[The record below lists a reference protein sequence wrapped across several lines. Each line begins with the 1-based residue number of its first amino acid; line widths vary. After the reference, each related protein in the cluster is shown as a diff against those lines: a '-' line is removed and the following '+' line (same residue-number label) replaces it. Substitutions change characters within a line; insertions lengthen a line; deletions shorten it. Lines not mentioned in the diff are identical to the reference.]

1 MFIGENFS
9 LSDCSECVRLAPVLT
24 ANRVGI
30 NEMGTPADGVVP
42 CEVGAPLPGCPRV
55 RILVLILWSRDV
67 LSCWD
72 DLALAGHSPRSHV
85 GA

>member
-9 LSDCSECVRLAPVLT
+9 LSDCSEFVRLAPVLT

-42 CEVGAPLPGCPRV
+42 CEVGAGSIARVPPGENPCSYSLEP
-55 RILVLILWSRDV
+55 
-67 LSCWD
+67 
-72 DLALAGHSPRSHV
+72 
-85 GA
+85 